1 MKVNNFIVDKESL
14 SLGESEKENSSLL
27 KNIVNSGEDEKSLE
41 EDIEE
46 IEPISNNA
54 EQT

>member
-41 EDIEE
+41 DLEE
-46 IEPISNNA
+46 IEQMNN
-54 EQT
+54 TD

>member
-1 MKVNNFIVDKESL
+1 LKVNNFIVDKESL

-41 EDIEE
+41 DLEE
-46 IEPISNNA
+46 IEQMNN
-54 EQT
+54 TD